1 MYKLLIVEDEPIERQ
16 AIRLMVSHHCPE
28 IDQVEEA
35 QDGYEALN
43 ICKTY
48 SPDIIMLDINMPG
61 LNGLE
66 TIRELKKRSNLH
78 ARFLILSSYDRFEYA
93 REAIQLHVEDFIL
106 KPAKISRLQE
116 AICQTIS
123 KIENERQYSQENT
136 ALMNRVDRIRP
147 IVESD
152 CVYALISGNENVLLD
167 TFFSFLDFKVKSGFC
182 FVIYCEKMPQMLLS
196 QLKTELQNLG
206 LLSIGQRYHNQLV
219 FFVLS
224 GEQQTQSDA
233 ENLIK
238 YVDLY
243 LNQHL
248 PYDHIV
254 TLGGIYENT
263 AAFHQSY
270 QDARKEQKK
279 CLSNRNVAS
288 AGDGYDIKQLYADFE
303 QILIK
308 KQANEDYLNDFA
320 ARVAL
325 NHTFQQS
332 KDMLYR
338 FLILAV
344 KYAEDRCIAP
354 QTLQKFSLEEMATIN
369 SNRQLTQYFTSN
381 MCEIISF
388 LQGSSGDF
396 HGIVAEA
403 LRFIE
408 KNYCRNITL
417 EDVAAHLN
425 LTANYLSRVLK
436 KQTCQNFIDLITE
449 KRIQK
454 AKELLLQNLSIKEI
468 TYLVGFNSQNYFTKI
483 FKKIVGVTPSEYKN
497 ALT

>member
-66 TIRELKKRSNLH
+66 TIRELQNRSGLH

-93 REAIQLHVEDFIL
+93 REAIQLGVEDFIL
-106 KPAKISRLQE
+106 KPAKISRLQD
-116 AICQTIS
+116 AIRQTIS
-123 KIENERQYSQENT
+123 KIENERQHSQENT
-136 ALMNRVDRIRP
+136 ALMSRVERIRP

-167 TFFSFLDFKVKSGFC
+167 TFFSFLDCKVQSGFC
-182 FVIYCEKMPQMLLS
+182 LVVYCEAMPQLLLS

-206 LLSIGQRYHNQLV
+206 LIAIGQRYHNHLV

-224 GEQQTQSDA
+224 GEKQTQADVDH
-233 ENLIK
+233 LKK
-238 YVDLY
+238 YVNLY
-243 LNQHL
+243 LNHHL
-248 PYDHIV
+248 PQEHIV
-254 TLGGIYENT
+254 TLGGIYESP
-263 AAFHQSY
+263 AEFHQSY
-270 QDARKEQKK
+270 QDARNQQKQ
-279 CLSNRNVAS
+279 CLSS
-288 AGDGYDIKQLYADFE
+288 QKSEAGDGSEAKQLSADFE
-303 QILIK
+303 QILLK
-308 KQANEDYLNDFA
+308 KQATEECLHDFA

-344 KYAEDRCIAP
+344 KFAEDRCITAQSL
-354 QTLQKFSLEEMATIN
+354 QTFSMEEMATIG
-369 SNRQLTQYFTSN
+369 SYRQLTQYFTTHI
-381 MCEIISF
+381 MEIMD
-388 LQGSSGDF
+388 LLRSSTGDL
-396 HGIVAEA
+396 HGIGAEA
-403 LRFIE
+403 LRYIE
-408 KNYCRNITL
+408 QNYCRNITL

-436 KQTCQNFIDLITE
+436 KQTNQNFSDFLTE
-449 KRIQK
+449 RRIHK

-468 TYLVGFNSQNYFTKI
+468 TYQVGFNSQNYFTKI
-483 FKKIVGVTPSEYKN
+483 FKKMVGVTPSEYKN
-497 ALT
+497 LYS